1 MITDQL
7 QPLSS
12 TPIQAWM
19 DNRLQLFDVMEFCL
33 EQMGGQAHVTITTFS
48 TSEEFL
54 RRIYKLKEK
63 GLIKTATLL
72 ADFKATK
79 KTITLLP
86 FMQNTFDDVF
96 LAENHSKIIL
106 LANDKWSISICT
118 SQNQTRGNRVEAGI
132 ITTYSMIY
140 NVFYTMISD
149 LMLYKSIRLYDIFNG
164 NSRTNSRVCE

>member
-33 EQMGGQAHVTITTFS
+33 EQMGGQAHVTVTTFS

-54 RRIYKLKEK
+54 RRIFKLKER
-63 GLIKTATLL
+63 GLIKKATLL

-79 KTITLLP
+79 KTISLLP
-86 FMQNTFDDVF
+86 FMQNTFDEVF
-96 LAENHSKIIL
+96 LSENHSKIIL

-164 NSRTNSRVCE
+164 NNRTNSRLCE